1 MRLREVKSRLRWDYG
16 RLNRGRPGYVE
27 DTSRLRQGC
36 VEVTLGCA
44 KNYMKPVE
52 GNKRQVQGYS
62 IIQSSQLIT

>member
-27 DTSRLRQGC
+27 DTSRLRQGY

-52 GNKRQVQGYS
+52 GS
-62 IIQSSQLIT
+62 L